1 MIIIEDFI
9 VNLAAGFTQTLL
21 QHIAKRALRSSAARL
36 RQAYQSGFELM
47 LRSAGS
53 GLSKAELGQVSDL
66 FQAYLGQS
74 EVADAFLD
82 MALKNLGADVDWLVS
97 LFYKV
102 NMPDG
107 LVNISFD
114 LNRGLLAFKEG
125 LVYSDPKGVHVSS
138 DQGRTWR
145 NCFPEWR
152 MSGSAPWFHA
162 IDKERIGTIVAACE
176 NEAILVTDDWGQTW
190 AEIGGPPTGDKPHP
204 GLVRP
209 LVSTIPKYLRFGTP
223 ILGHGK

>member
-21 QHIAKRALRSSAARL
+21 QHIAKRALDDPQQRAL

-125 LVYSDPKGVHVSS
+125 LVYSDPKGVYVSS

-152 MSGSAPWFHA
+152 LGGSPPWFHA

-176 NEAILVTDDWGQTW
+176 NEAILVTDDWGTDM
-190 AEIGGPPTGDKPHP
+190 GGD
-204 GLVRP
+204 RW
-209 LVSTIPKYLRFGTP
+209 STNW
-223 ILGHGK
+223 